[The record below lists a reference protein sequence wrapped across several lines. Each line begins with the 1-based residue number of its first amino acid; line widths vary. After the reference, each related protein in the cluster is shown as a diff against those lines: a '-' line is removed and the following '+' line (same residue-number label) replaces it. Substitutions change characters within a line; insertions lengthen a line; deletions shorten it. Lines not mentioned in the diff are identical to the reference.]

1 MSTGEIAVFAGNVA
15 KARARAR
22 LSQAQV
28 SARSGVH
35 VTEVSRIERGQR
47 DVRLSTLI
55 RLAHGLEVEPGRLLE
70 RI

>member
-1 MSTGEIAVFAGNVA
+1 MSPGEIAVFAGNVA
-15 KARARAR
+15 KARAQAR
-22 LSQAQV
+22 LSQSQV

-55 RLAHGLEVEPGRLLE
+55 RLARALDIEPGRLLE